1 MRMDLAVTGLL
12 RFKLHACNLQFGR
25 GLLKIIDLVAA
36 LTGDRSVQQLERG
49 GNCALLDSP
58 AWVVIVQGQGRSAID
73 LPSKRVRLGGS
84 NENLTLLQRLHNRS
98 GGRSTKK
105 VVIHTVP
112 L

>member
-1 MRMDLAVTGLL
+1 MRMDLTVTALL

-58 AWVVIVQGQGRSAID
+58 AWGVIVQGQGRSAID
-73 LPSKRVRLGGS
+73 LPRQGS
-84 NENLTLLQRLHNRS
+84 STGWEQRKPDFAAAPS
-98 GGRSTKK
+98 
-105 VVIHTVP
+105 
-112 L
+112 